1 MISTK
6 GLDKRGVNMAH
17 TVESIKE
24 RFKEVNVTDLF
35 GTKKEV
41 KELPMILFDD
51 EIINYATSGLLDNN
65 TWLVVVTNKRVL
77 FLDKGMVFGIKQK
90 EIPLEKINSISQK
103 RGMLMGE
110 IHIWDGAAK
119 FQIKQVAKN
128 TVQPFVDATNRAI
141 EEVKKGQTVTV
152 VQAQAETAAAPEP
165 SGYAKIK
172 ELKELLDMGAITQD
186 EFDTEKKKH
195 L

>member
-1 MISTK
+1 
-6 GLDKRGVNMAH
+6 MAH

-51 EIINYATSGLLDNN
+51 EIINYATSGFLDNN
-65 TWLVVVTNKRVL
+65 TWLIVVTNKRVL

-141 EEVKKGQTVTV
+141 DELKKEQTVTV
-152 VQAQAETAAAPEP
+152 VQAQVETAAAPEP

-186 EFDTEKKKH
+186 EFDTEKKKYI
-195 L
+195 

>member
-1 MISTK
+1 
-6 GLDKRGVNMAH
+6 MAH

-51 EIINYATSGLLDNN
+51 EIINYATSGFLDNN
-65 TWLVVVTNKRVL
+65 TWLIVVTNKRVL

-141 EEVKKGQTVTV
+141 DELKKGQTVTV

-186 EFDTEKKKH
+186 EFETEKKKYI
-195 L
+195 

>member
-1 MISTK
+1 
-6 GLDKRGVNMAH
+6 MAH
-17 TVESIKE
+17 TLESIKE

-65 TWLVVVTNKRVL
+65 TWLIVVTNKRVI
-77 FLDKGMVFGIKQK
+77 FLDKGMVFGLKQK
-90 EIPLEKINSISQK
+90 EIPLEKINSIAQK

-141 EEVKKGQTVTV
+141 EHIKQSNGGSEKTE
-152 VQAQAETAAAPEP
+152 AETAAAAPASEQG
-165 SGYAKIK
+165 GYAKIK
-172 ELKELLDMGAITQD
+172 ELKELLDMGAITEE
-186 EFDTEKKKH
+186 EFNTEKKKY